1 MRVLDLFCGAGGASA
16 GYARAGYSVV
26 GVDIRPQPHYDEWA
40 RFIQADVMDSIDDI
54 IADVNPDLIH
64 ASPPCQVW
72 TRARHLRTAQG
83 ASTKSVDLLTPILS
97 ILKAYGLPYIVEN
110 VPGAPLRADV
120 TLCGSMFDCTCHGQC
135 LGVRRHRLFQTNLPL
150 RAPGPCR
157 HKEQGRPVGVYHVMG
172 DDIPKG
178 GRTARTLT
186 EASHAMGIGWMTW
199 DELKEAIPPA
209 YTRWL
214 GSLAAEVLDG
224 RE

>member
-1 MRVLDLFCGAGGASA
+1 M
-16 GYARAGYSVV
+16 
-26 GVDIRPQPHYDEWA
+26 
-40 RFIQADVMDSIDDI
+40 
-54 IADVNPDLIH
+54 
-64 ASPPCQVW
+64 
-72 TRARHLRTAQG
+72 
-83 ASTKSVDLLTPILS
+83 DLLTPILP

-120 TLCGSMFDCTCHGQC
+120 TLCGSMFACSCHGKP
-135 LGVRRHRLFQTNLPL
+135 LGVRRHRWFQTNLPL

-157 HKEQGRPVGVYHVMG
+157 HKEQGRPIGVYHVMG

-214 GSLAAEVLDG
+214 GSLAAEVLGG